1 MLRIRNNRRV
11 CYVLSYFC
19 SMSMLH
25 MFVRYMHTLYEI
37 IHLHHWRRFM
47 HKTLILTSYVHACII
62 TIFKVWNIPI
72 DGYLLSWHAMKIK
85 WPKINLLIFV
95 YSSSINKKSFLQFIL
110 KLSQIAFFFLNYLDL
125 RTLWGQGCCQTL
137 RDTNWD
143 RNRQGSFLQKYRWIR
158 LLGKHLVYIIFH
170 HNTSCTSRPSRIM
183 TRIVKFNTPNLTIQ
197 HTRIC
202 R

>member
-95 YSSSINKKSFLQFIL
+95 YSSSINKNSFLQFIL
-110 KLSQIAFFFLNYLDL
+110 KLSQIAFFFKLPWPSNPMGAGLLPDIEGYKL
-125 RTLWGQGCCQTL
+125 
-137 RDTNWD
+137 
-143 RNRQGSFLQKYRWIR
+143 GSEPS
-158 LLGKHLVYIIFH
+158 GIISTKIQV
-170 HNTSCTSRPSRIM
+170 NQI
-183 TRIVKFNTPNLTIQ
+183 TRKTFSLYYFSSQ
-197 HTRIC
+197 YELHQ
-202 R
+202 